1 MNITTAVPCTEL
13 LKQEILSFAKI
24 EGRPSGDT
32 VFSRSWLDEAV
43 SRAVGENRH
52 VIAVPLADIVVPA
65 GYLPVPAD
73 VPVLYTD

>member
-1 MNITTAVPCTEL
+1 MTLRPVDRAEVGTSTA
-13 LKQEILSFAKI
+13 A
-24 EGRPSGDT
+24 

-43 SRAVGENRH
+43 SRAVGESRH